1 VELRPGSVE
10 AHLDLGTA
18 LYNVGETREAAA
30 VFARAV
36 ELDPASVRAHESLGT
51 ALWRQ
56 GREAEAAEH
65 FRRAAA
71 LGSSSARDHDL
82 AVPRPGADAPGGS

>member
-1 VELRPGSVE
+1 VRGVHGAGRLRLPFLIGVV
-10 AHLDLGTA
+10 L
-18 LYNVGETREAAA
+18 A

-36 ELDPASVRAHESLGT
+36 ELDPTSIRAHESLGT

-56 GREAEAAEH
+56 GRDAEAGEH

-71 LGSSSARDHDL
+71 LGAATAPGGDL
-82 AVPRPGADAPGGS
+82 GVPPPGADAPTGS